1 MNSSHANTWLSRLLA
16 LLMLSLVGCTRP
28 IRVPA
33 PEPRGERVDA
43 DHPLIRYTGRFDFTD
58 PKAPSFDWPG
68 TTIEAAFEGTF
79 IAVRLK
85 DGNNDYNVSVD
96 GQPATVLRTTSETS
110 HALAQGLS
118 EGRHTVRLTRRTE
131 PGWGEAVF
139 QGFILEPGRG
149 LVELPPRPDRR
160 LLFIGDSF
168 TAGYGNEGKLGCTF
182 SRETQNVERTYA
194 VLVSQELG
202 AEYEILAK
210 SGRGVVRNYGEA
222 TTTSPKPMPA
232 YFAQTKAE
240 KEQPTWDF
248 RRWTPHAVII
258 NLGTNDFST
267 EPHPPRE
274 VFARGYE
281 ALIADVRRA
290 YPDVPIV
297 CMAGPRMKEPANA
310 YIQAIVER
318 QRARDGGR
326 THLALIQDNLEMP
339 KDFGCD
345 KHPSITGHRKMADQL
360 GPVLSAALGWEQRRP
375 VSDVSE
381 QIPLQA
387 LDLLTSWGTPQS
399 SASNPK

>member
-1 MNSSHANTWLSRLLA
+1 MRL
-16 LLMLSLVGCTRP
+16 
-28 IRVPA
+28 PA
-33 PEPRGERVDA
+33 PVTQGEAVEA
-43 DHPLIRYTGRFDFTD
+43 DHPLIRYTGRFDFSD

-68 TTIEAAFEGTF
+68 TTIEAAFEGRS
-79 IAVRLK
+79 IAIRLE

-96 GQPATVLRTTSETS
+96 GQPATVLRTTAETVY
-110 HALAQGLS
+110 ALAQGLP

-139 QGFILEPGRG
+139 QGFLLEPGRR
-149 LVELPPRPDRR
+149 LVELPPRPERR

-168 TAGYGNEGKLGCTF
+168 TAGYGNEGQLGCTF
-182 SRETQNVERTYA
+182 SRETQNIERTYA

-222 TTTSPKPMPA
+222 TPTSPKPMPA
-232 YFAQTKAE
+232 YFSQAKAE
-240 KEQPTWDF
+240 QQQPAWDF
-248 RRWTPHAVII
+248 RRWIPHAVII

-274 VFARGYE
+274 VFAQGYE

-290 YPDVPIV
+290 YPEVPIFCV
-297 CMAGPRMKEPANA
+297 AGPRMKEPASA
-310 YIQAIVER
+310 YLQAIVER

-326 THLALIQDNLEMP
+326 THLALLQDNLEMP

-345 KHPSITGHRKMADQL
+345 KHPSVTGHRKMADQL
-360 GPVLSAALGWEQRRP
+360 RPVLSRALGWEQQRW
-375 VSDVSE
+375 VEDVSE
-381 QIPLQA
+381 ALPLQA
-387 LDLLTSWGTPQS
+387 LGRLTSGGAPLS
-399 SASNPK
+399 SALNPK